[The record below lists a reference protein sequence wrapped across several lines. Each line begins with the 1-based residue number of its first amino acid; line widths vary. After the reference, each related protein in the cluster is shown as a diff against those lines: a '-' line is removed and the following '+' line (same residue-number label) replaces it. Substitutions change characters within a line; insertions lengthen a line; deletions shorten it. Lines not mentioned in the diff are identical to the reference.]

1 MMAAMP
7 DRAPE
12 PASEY
17 ARILADNAQ
26 YATDFGHGGLASPP
40 TRKLAVVACM
50 DARLTVEAALG
61 LGTGE
66 AHILRNAGGI
76 VTDDVIRSLVVS
88 QSLLGTEEVVVIGHT
103 RCGMLGFREDQVRRE
118 LIEATGADIEFEFH
132 AFTDLEATVREQV
145 RRIHAH
151 QWTKDVPVHGLIY
164 DVDTGRLR
172 EVV

>member
-7 DRAPE
+7 DHAPR
-12 PASEY
+12 PAAEY
-17 ARILADNAQ
+17 ARILADNAR
-26 YATDFGHGGLASPP
+26 YAAEFGHGGLASPP
-40 TRKLAVVACM
+40 TRRLAVLACM

-76 VTDDVIRSLVVS
+76 ATEDVIRSLVVS
-88 QSLLGTEEVVVIGHT
+88 QNLLGTEEVVVIGHT
-103 RCGMLGFREDQVRRE
+103 RCGMLDFRADDVRRE
-118 LIEATGADIEFEFH
+118 LVASTGADVDLEFH

-151 QWTKDVPVHGLIY
+151 PWTKDVPVHGLIY
-164 DVDTGRLR
+164 EVETGRLR